1 MIKMLLLLTLFFSNC
16 VFAVKIIPETKVDE
30 SGEVYQR
37 YFTVYGNYNVD
48 KDKIEMLEYG
58 LSYERRDSFK
68 EEYKNSDKYLLNCYD
83 KDNKIIFSKKF
94 DFIDVNPKNKYQLS
108 DIPEDMKFEKY
119 NYLGI
124 EIKDFLNIRKIKIFE
139 GKKLVKE
146 FDVTFEK

>member
-1 MIKMLLLLTLFFSNC
+1 MIKMLLLFILFFSNF

-48 KDKIEMLEYG
+48 KDKIKMLEYG
-58 LSYERRDSFK
+58 LSFKRRDSFK

-83 KDNKIIFSKKF
+83 KNNNIIFTKKF
-94 DFIDVNPKNKYQLS
+94 DFIDVNPKNEYQLS

-119 NYLGI
+119 NYLRI
-124 EIKDFLNIRKIKIFE
+124 LIKDFLNIRKIKIFE